1 MKWWVNKMTNLKM
14 NTEAVVTAATKLKK
28 INNQIQ
34 NDFSDLQ
41 KEIIQLDNS
50 WESSVAAMT
59 IGKFYDVKSKY
70 LDACYHVI
78 DNYVN
83 FLFDQV
89 GEGYIQTEETNKS
102 LSEQFK

>member
-1 MKWWVNKMTNLKM
+1 MANLKM
-14 NTEAVVTAATKLKK
+14 DTEACCYCCYKIEK

-41 KEIIQLDNS
+41 KEITQLDNS
-50 WESSVAAMT
+50 WESSVAVMT

-70 LDACYHVI
+70 LDACYHFI

-83 FLFDQV
+83 FLLSQV
-89 GEGYIQTEETNKS
+89 GEGYVQTEETNKS
-102 LSEQFK
+102 LSDQFK